1 MRCDGNGVRERGVG
15 DGGDDGHVFRIYMV
29 GFVWWLVIETD
40 LVNMCVKYEYTH
52 NTHIVCHTPDFI
64 LFFALVLWNEAFLV
78 DLVFSR
84 AFARLIIRFIRSF
97 ILHQKTKPKTR
108 NLLKNQLARDQ
119 RKEAAA
125 VVTIAREK

>member
-84 AFARLIIRFIRSF
+84 AF